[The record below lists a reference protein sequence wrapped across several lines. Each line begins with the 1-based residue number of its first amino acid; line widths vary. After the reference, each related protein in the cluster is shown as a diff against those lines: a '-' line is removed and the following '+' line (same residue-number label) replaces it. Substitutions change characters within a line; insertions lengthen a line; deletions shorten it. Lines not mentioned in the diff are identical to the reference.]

1 MKFIWH
7 YNNVILIEGCLAH
20 GTDICPDCLLEK
32 CCGKGIRNNECH
44 FMKKSEMVKMVQEQ
58 TTKIEEWARDIFL
71 TDIIKYT
78 VYCIPHIH
86 VY

>member
-1 MKFIWH
+1 
-7 YNNVILIEGCLAH
+7 
-20 GTDICPDCLLEK
+20 
-32 CCGKGIRNNECH
+32 
-44 FMKKSEMVKMVQEQ
+44 MKKSEMVKMVQEQ